1 VDSVTA
7 SEFRTWFWNV
17 FKVDVPFLDLLGSES
32 NLSTVAAQVEA
43 LLVARIIHDLIENE
57 TN

>member
-1 VDSVTA
+1 MTA

-17 FKVDVPFLDLLGSES
+17 FKVDVLFLDLLGSES

-43 LLVARIIHDLIENE
+43 LLVARIIHDLVENE

>member
-1 VDSVTA
+1 MTA

-43 LLVARIIHDLIENE
+43 LLVARIIHDLVENE